1 MTILTGVV
9 LTIALGA
16 VAQRGDLFGDF
27 GMATAYVPR
36 DDIVTVAA
44 GGSYL
49 IDVTAN
55 DEGAQPGD
63 GARMLITDVPS
74 CGIAYRRDG
83 ALAYEAG
90 AGCDGPQR
98 LSYCVASG
106 DQCREAEVTLVVVTE
121 SAALGSASGTPI
133 RSLEPEAQVRA
144 AAVGDGGPSGFR
156 VEGGEAPA
164 AGGTFTAISALPFGV
179 LVPKTEAEIEAAA
192 DDVADDVAEGDATAV
207 AAPAAAQVDLAPT
220 E

>member
-36 DDIVTVAA
+36 DDVVTVSTEGA
-44 GGSYL
+44 YL

-63 GARMLITDVPS
+63 GNRILITEAPR
-74 CGIAYRRDG
+74 CGVVYRHQGAIAFEG
-83 ALAYEAG
+83 AG
-90 AGCDGPQR
+90 ACGGTQR
-98 LSYCVASG
+98 MSYCVASG
-106 DQCREAEVTLVVVTE
+106 DDCREAEVTLILNA
-121 SAALGSASGTPI
+121 SAAALGSASGTP
-133 RSLEPEAQVRA
+133 VRKFA
-144 AAVGDGGPSGFR
+144 GDEGVRTAAVGAGEASGFT
-156 VEGGEAPA
+156 VEDGAATRPLAAVSSPLGSLAPSDAGVSA
-164 AGGTFTAISALPFGV
+164 A
-179 LVPKTEAEIEAAA
+179 
-192 DDVADDVAEGDATAV
+192 
-207 AAPAAAQVDLAPT
+207 APT